1 MCILNFSCLK
11 FTFGNVNC
19 HRFRWVSLSYNE
31 QLRLREEIM
40 LYRTKVCYLD
50 DLILIDIVCQLSPL
64 FEHFNIMI
72 IYFFKVG
79 SSGVLL
85 PVYIKERI
93 ACVIVELLKKMWPQE
108 WSSFNMEI
116 FSVMEKV
123 TDWSVWMV

>member
-1 MCILNFSCLK
+1 M
-11 FTFGNVNC
+11 
-19 HRFRWVSLSYNE
+19 
-31 QLRLREEIM
+31 
-40 LYRTKVCYLD
+40 D